1 MAVLKLLH
9 GKPISLGLNKL
20 NKLFCLWTKTE
31 NNGILIVYCR
41 GKIGYLNMKEVLFN
55 KIQRLREETKY
66 LVDNKPKFLRTL
78 KSSIETKKIVER
90 SVYLCAEIVLD
101 IADLVLIKKGYPKSS
116 SYSDSIYKLG
126 NYGLIPKDFA
136 EKFAYIAGLR
146 NFLAH
151 DYQINT
157 IPELEKFLKYGLK
170 DLKDFIKS
178 VDRLL

>member
-1 MAVLKLLH
+1 MDKNEKQWYFSCALQRQ
-9 GKPISLGLNKL
+9 N
-20 NKLFCLWTKTE
+20 
-31 NNGILIVYCR
+31 R
-41 GKIGYLNMKEVLFN
+41 YLNMKEVLFN
-55 KIQRLREETKY
+55 KLQRLKEETKY
-66 LVDNKPKFLRTL
+66 LGDNKPKFLRTL

-90 SVYLCAEIVLD
+90 SVYLCTEIVLD
-101 IADLVLIKKGYPKSS
+101 IADLILIRKGYPKPA

-126 NYGLIPKDFA
+126 DYGFVSKEFA
-136 EKFAYIAGLR
+136 HRFVYIAGLR

-178 VDRLL
+178 VEKLL